1 MKAGICNVL
10 SWWAFAHLTLIAV
23 TLFSLEAIGVPQQD
37 FPWMFEFYFDQMLR
51 GERVLIF
58 GLPIVIWI
66 GLWSLTGSPKVFPW
80 KT

>member
-23 TLFSLEAIGVPQQD
+23 TLFSLEVIGVPQQD
-37 FPWMFEFYFDQMLR
+37 FPWMFEFYFDQVLR

-80 KT
+80 KK